1 MNNSNQSMKRIQPR
15 VALAPEILKLANK
28 ASGLHEVKDRITTSQ
43 AVDLLEAT
51 FSNMAESACL
61 GQYSIE
67 LVDKQ
72 NDTIDKW
79 TLSNNS
85 EKAYD
90 VYQEFMKNKE
100 FLNKF
105 SFSGDVEKVNPMH
118 LEFIELFSDMEDLE
132 DIYVFISARNY
143 MDFWFIVSNET
154 YKTTIS
160 FIKKAN
166 SFLRERKVTTYE
178 FLIADKDQFRKE
190 QMPIPASSFHKK
202 GRDELNGK

>member
-1 MNNSNQSMKRIQPR
+1 MKRIQPR

-28 ASGLHEVKDRITTSQ
+28 ASGLHEVKDRITSQ

-85 EKAYD
+85 EKAYGC
-90 VYQEFMKNKE
+90 VPRIY
-100 FLNKF
+100 
-105 SFSGDVEKVNPMH
+105 EK
-118 LEFIELFSDMEDLE
+118 
-132 DIYVFISARNY
+132 
-143 MDFWFIVSNET
+143 
-154 YKTTIS
+154 
-160 FIKKAN
+160 
-166 SFLRERKVTTYE
+166 
-178 FLIADKDQFRKE
+178 
-190 QMPIPASSFHKK
+190 
-202 GRDELNGK
+202 

>member
-1 MNNSNQSMKRIQPR
+1 MSDSNQSMKRTQPQ
-15 VALAPEILKLANK
+15 VMLAPEILKLVNK
-28 ASGLHEVKDRITTSQ
+28 ASGLHEVKDKITTSQ
-43 AVDLLEAT
+43 AVDLLEST

-67 LVDKQ
+67 LIDKQ

-100 FLNKF
+100 FLYKY
-105 SFSGDVEKVNPMH
+105 SFAGDVEKVNPMH
-118 LEFIELFSDMEDLE
+118 LEFIELFSDMDNLE
-132 DIYVFISARNY
+132 DIYVFISAQNY
-143 MDFWFIVSNET
+143 LDFWLIVSNEV

-178 FLIADKDQFRKE
+178 FLIADKDQFQKE
-190 QMPIPASSFHKK
+190 EMPIPAYSFHKK
-202 GRDELNGK
+202 GGEELNGK